1 MRENYLKSFMT
12 LILLLCVNIVNAQFD
27 CAVGTN
33 NGKEGHDAF
42 LQGGI
47 YYKPRVTD
55 EEWEYIDEDRTD
67 TRITKHICYI
77 AAVGV
82 SDDVTHVYI
91 PDSIYVNNKYVKVHG
106 TEYSLDYRF
115 EGNKNITSVHF
126 AEGVD
131 YTHVYSFRGC
141 SNLRELT
148 IPSTLRTNTQ
158 SFSGTAIEKLTLNWA
173 VSELNG
179 LNIYPTDLLKELILG
194 DKVTAIADNGFRGS
208 SLRSVVIGKNV
219 KKIGVNAFRGCDELT
234 TIVIPSSVTEIG
246 EYAFEGCTKL
256 ETVIIGNNVKTIGNS
271 AFRNCKML
279 KKIVIP
285 NSVTNLGESVFEGCE
300 SLASVSIGAGVK
312 VLSKNIFNGCNELL
326 SVDWGANVEIINVG
340 AFYNCGKLQTINLP
354 ISTKKIYAEAFLGC
368 SNIRNL
374 SIAGV
379 DSIGRRA
386 FKDCKAITNVTIPE
400 CMRYMPYDV
409 FEGCNSI
416 KEVTIKSK
424 ATGNSFSGLISVEKV
439 TLSDNVE
446 TISLG
451 EFI

>member
-131 YTHVYSFRGC
+131 YTHVYSFQGC

-219 KKIGVNAFRGCDELT
+219 KIYQGVT
-234 TIVIPSSVTEIG
+234 
-246 EYAFEGCTKL
+246 
-256 ETVIIGNNVKTIGNS
+256 
-271 AFRNCKML
+271 
-279 KKIVIP
+279 
-285 NSVTNLGESVFEGCE
+285 LGALSPRKGQ
-300 SLASVSIGAGVK
+300 SLAGVK
-312 VLSKNIFNGCNELL
+312 RHPTVC
-326 SVDWGANVEIINVG
+326 D
-340 AFYNCGKLQTINLP
+340 
-354 ISTKKIYAEAFLGC
+354 
-368 SNIRNL
+368 
-374 SIAGV
+374 
-379 DSIGRRA
+379 
-386 FKDCKAITNVTIPE
+386 NVTI
-400 CMRYMPYDV
+400 YSGASILGGDTV
-409 FEGCNSI
+409 IGEGAVI
-416 KEVTIKSK
+416 G
-424 ATGNSFSGLISVEKV
+424 GNSFITESVGENTRVSVKQPELI
-439 TLSDNVE
+439 
-446 TISLG
+446 IR
-451 EFI
+451 